1 MRQEPF
7 LFGAA
12 TSAYQVEGHDPA
24 ADWAWYARE
33 GGVPP
38 CDQAVD
44 HWRRWKEDFLL
55 LNAFGYSAYR
65 FSLSWSRIQPE
76 PDRWDD
82 RALDRYAVMLDELH
96 RLGITPL
103 VTLHHFVNPWWIS
116 EKGGWEQPETVERF
130 LGFVRKVLDA
140 LGGEV
145 PYWITLNE
153 PVVYAVQG
161 WVEGTWPPFVRSL
174 PRAFRVLRHMAMAHV
189 LAYREIKS
197 RYPSAFVG
205 LAKHLITIVPLHTRG
220 PDRWS
225 AGILDAL
232 FNWRWLE
239 GVARGTLPFPFGRG
253 EVLGV
258 PPVLDFLGI
267 NYYARRR
274 VRFDPR
280 PWALFLR
287 VVPPPSPPRNQM
299 GWEEDPRGLTE
310 LLLKAHQK
318 LGVPLWI
325 TENGIAVDEDL
336 LRQQFIND
344 HLLAIQEARKKGV
357 PVEGYLYW
365 SLLDNFEWAEGFR
378 PTFGLVRV
386 VRPSMDRIPRP
397 SARYLRTR
405 VEQLFFPSSP

>member
-1 MRQEPF
+1 MKQEPF

-24 ADWAWYARE
+24 ADWAEYARQ
-33 GGVPP
+33 GKVPP
-38 CDQAVD
+38 CGVAVD
-44 HWRRWKEDFLL
+44 HWRRWREDVLL
-55 LNAFGYSAYR
+55 MNAFGYTAYR

-76 PDRWDD
+76 PDRWDHG
-82 RALDRYAVMLDELH
+82 ALDRYAALLDALH

-103 VTLHHFVNPWWIS
+103 VTLHHFVNPWWVS
-116 EKGGWEQPETVERF
+116 EKGGWETPQTVDRF
-130 LGFVRKVLDA
+130 LAFVQKVVGV

-174 PRAFRVLRHMAMAHV
+174 PRAFRVLRHMAQAHV

-205 LAKHLITIVPLHTRG
+205 LAKHLIAVQADRPGLL
-220 PDRWS
+220 DRWS
-225 AGILDAL
+225 AGILDMM

-239 GVARGTLPFPFGRG
+239 GVHQGILGVPFGRG
-253 EVLGV
+253 EVIGV
-258 PPVLDFLGI
+258 PPVMDFLGI

-287 VVPPPSPPRNQM
+287 VVDPPTPPRNQM
-299 GWEEDPRGLTE
+299 GWEEDPEGLTG
-310 LLLKAHQK
+310 LLREAYRRFGL
-318 LGVPLWI
+318 PLWI
-325 TENGIAVDEDL
+325 TENGTAVDNDL
-336 LRQQFIND
+336 LRQQFLND
-344 HLLAIQEARKKGV
+344 HLLAVRTARSEGV

-365 SLLDNFEWAEGFR
+365 SLLDNYEWAEGFR
-378 PTFGLVRV
+378 PTFGLVQV
-386 VRPSMDRIPRP
+386 VRGSLDRIPRP
-397 SARYLRTR
+397 SARYLRER
-405 VEQLFFPSSP
+405 VNELFFPERS